1 MLVKDLDNNT
11 TNWNLTGYISKSRC
25 GNKSSFHLEARHLL
39 TNLFP
44 TLQILEEVPI
54 HIRKSE
60 VLYLDF
66 YLPLKKICVEVHG
79 QQHYEFVGFYH
90 TNTLGFIKAKK
101 RDTEK
106 TEWCS
111 INGIK
116 QIILPYD
123 ETIEEWTKRLTNE

>member
-1 MLVKDLDNNT
+1 MQVIDLDGNT
-11 TNWNLTGYISKSRC
+11 SYWQLIGNIAHGKAV
-25 GNKSSFHLEARHLL
+25 NKSSLHLYARELIHRC
-39 TNLFP
+39 FP
-44 TLQILEEVPI
+44 TLQVLEEVPI
-54 HIRKSE
+54 YVRKNE

-66 YLPLKKICVEVHG
+66 YLPLKKLCVEVHG